1 MEFTK
6 AFRKYLFERKG
17 RIVDC
22 AALHEGVFCVV
33 PYKTLTKVI
42 NRFVRDGTLLSVS
55 KGVYLVASDQMTDV
69 DRAIEDYYIDVTNGM
84 EIGMGM
90 YRKLGF
96 PIEVGKRE
104 LLTNV
109 ISSGHKNVGDY
120 IIHGCGIRFF
130 GYKEKWMIELLELL
144 SNRGKLLGVDPIL
157 YTSQLQC
164 HCRSYS
170 DSVLEA
176 ILKGKEYPR
185 IVLIRLAGLL
195 SEMGVVNHCM
205 EIYERT
211 SRI

>member
-6 AFRKYLFERKG
+6 TLRRYLSQRKG
-17 RIVDC
+17 QIVDC

-42 NRFVRDGTLLSVS
+42 SRFVRDGTLLTVS
-55 KGVYLVASDQMTDV
+55 KGVYLVASDQAV
-69 DRAIEDYYIDVTNGM
+69 DIDKAIGDYYAFMNDGM
-84 EIGMGM
+84 EIGSGL

-96 PIEVGKRE
+96 PVEIGKRE

-109 ISSGHKNVGDY
+109 IASGSKNVGGY
-120 IIHGCGIRFF
+120 VIRGCGIRFF
-130 GYKEKWMIELLELL
+130 GQKEKWMVELLELL
-144 SNRGKLLGVDPIL
+144 SNRSELMVIDPFL
-157 YTSQLQC
+157 YTSQVQS

-176 ILKGKEYPR
+176 VLKGRRYPM
-185 IVLIRLAGLL
+185 IVISRLSVLL
-195 SEMGVVNHCM
+195 SEMGVANHCM

-211 SRI
+211 NRI